1 MKKILCLFMTMVIV
15 MYSMVALQA
24 SEQTQNA
31 GITQGRSGTSSIWK
45 YDEKTKEMIISGSGT
60 VSGLENFD
68 KNKLIEKLVIK
79 SGIETI
85 GDSCFYG
92 YHINEIALEEGL
104 QKIDRGAFY
113 RCEGVKELVIPK
125 SVRFIGGEGLGE
137 ISTLA
142 KVTILGNIKTENTI
156 FGNTVAVRILELA
169 GKVDNVAKISASYDA
184 TMPEIVLI
192 NKNPNYVIRD
202 NLILSADGKILY
214 AENGA
219 VSRYAEKDLNVPKS
233 VERIMPYAFYMRTL
247 KNVRLGKVK
256 SIGKY
261 AFYQSSLKKLTIPS
275 GMTTIGE
282 GAFQQNLLKKVQF
295 HKNIKRIGKRAFYN
309 NELKNVRFY
318 NYPKKGVQAFDK
330 DVSIEHYGHKRV
342 KGITVKA
349 TVRQTKRKYIVS
361 LRKTRKKYQK
371 CKIIIT
377 QSSKN
382 IIKTVNPAK
391 RYTFSVKMRK
401 GQMGKVHKVYIRVF
415 LSEKWS
421 NKVRIL

>member
-233 VERIMPYAFYMRTL
+233 VERIMPYAF
-247 KNVRLGKVK
+247 V
-256 SIGKY
+256 
-261 AFYQSSLKKLTIPS
+261 
-275 GMTTIGE
+275 
-282 GAFQQNLLKKVQF
+282 
-295 HKNIKRIGKRAFYN
+295 
-309 NELKNVRFY
+309 
-318 NYPKKGVQAFDK
+318 
-330 DVSIEHYGHKRV
+330 
-342 KGITVKA
+342 
-349 TVRQTKRKYIVS
+349 
-361 LRKTRKKYQK
+361 
-371 CKIIIT
+371 
-377 QSSKN
+377 
-382 IIKTVNPAK
+382 
-391 RYTFSVKMRK
+391 
-401 GQMGKVHKVYIRVF
+401 
-415 LSEKWS
+415 
-421 NKVRIL
+421 